1 MLDGQ
6 AGYFLMSEPKLCPYR
21 IYYAPNTVNE
31 APSFALCL
39 QDKCAMW
46 RVSDF
51 WNPAKSSMRM
61 DADGKRVID
70 NVSDHAEYCG
80 LAGKP

>member
-1 MLDGQ
+1 
-6 AGYFLMSEPKLCPYR
+6 MSDLPETKRCPYLV
-21 IYYAPNTVNE
+21 A
-31 APSFALCL
+31 ALIPLLGKLPDDVADAGMSCL